1 MDMNAMDNLRF
12 NYTTMPRR
20 KECCMKEY
28 GNLVVRAASV
38 KNDYGWHDFVFI
50 YGFHYGKHEH
60 AIYVSFIDG
69 DGRVH
74 ESIMFHDHP
83 DFDFLEMYITE
94 F

>member
-1 MDMNAMDNLRF
+1 
-12 NYTTMPRR
+12 
-20 KECCMKEY
+20 MKEY
-28 GNLVVRAASV
+28 GNFVVRKASV

-50 YGFHYGKHEH
+50 YDFHYGKHEH

-69 DGRVH
+69 DSRVH
-74 ESIMFHDHP
+74 EGIMFPDHP